1 MKRSL
6 IIQGEAQA
14 IRRADLTQYRE
25 EYFPPSCGER
35 EVSIG
40 WEMTRS
46 LGRSSGLEVF
56 CRRRGCLSNFL
67 RGSCP
72 KVSGRNGTK
81 AFKLA
86 SGWILG
92 YCRGSEAGGED

>member
-46 LGRSSGLEVF
+46 LGRSSGWK
-56 CRRRGCLSNFL
+56 SNLPAPGLFVQFL
-67 RGSCP
+67 
-72 KVSGRNGTK
+72 
-81 AFKLA
+81 AWFM
-86 SGWILG
+86 
-92 YCRGSEAGGED
+92 SESVWQKWDESL

>member
-46 LGRSSGLEVF
+46 LGRSSGLEV
-56 CRRRGCLSNFL
+56 
-67 RGSCP
+67 
-72 KVSGRNGTK
+72 
-81 AFKLA
+81 
-86 SGWILG
+86 
-92 YCRGSEAGGED
+92 